1 MNDIKNIFVNKNQS
15 INEILTLM
23 DKIEYGSYLKGI
35 VLVVDKNQALLGTIT
50 DGDIRRSYNKIE
62 NITAEQIMNEN
73 PLFFANDLP
82 YEKIINEIPE
92 RLQNRKN
99 KFRQFI
105 SKIILVDKQNVPTRL
120 ISYHELWQ
128 KQSVDNKKVTIVGL
142 GYVGLTLSLAL
153 ADSGL
158 TIYGYDVDN
167 DKIKSLKKGYTKVR
181 ENGIEG
187 LLKEYIDKH
196 FFPSNYINN
205 RSNVYIVCV
214 STPVEYNNDAN
225 NHNINLDYIKEA
237 IRDIAK
243 VMKKESLI
251 IFRSTIPI
259 GFTRDNLIPEIEQIS
274 GYKCGLDFKVSFA
287 PERTVEGMA
296 MSELRELPQVIGGY
310 DDNSFEETSK
320 IFSKLTSTI
329 VKVDSLE
336 SAEMVKLINNSY
348 RDYVF
353 AFSNNLSMI
362 ASKNNLDINH
372 IINSANKGYPR
383 NPVPSPSPGVGGPCL
398 TKDPFI
404 FSSSLD
410 NKIHNVFK
418 LSREINQNMHGYI
431 VDRVLN
437 QIKLKGQDATKKAK
451 VLICGLAFKGNP
463 ETGDLRDS
471 SSIEIY
477 NLMKKVNIDVY
488 GYDFVAE
495 EIEVVSMGI
504 KYHNIK
510 DGVLGF
516 DVIMFLNNHE
526 MNTKLNFFELIR
538 QMNDQ
543 PIFFDGWSQFQK
555 EEILKIRPCIYMNL
569 SSTKSSII

>member
-1 MNDIKNIFVNKNQS
+1 MNDIKKIFVNKNQS
-15 INEILTLM
+15 INELLVLM
-23 DKIEYGSYLKGI
+23 DSIEYGSHLKGI

-50 DGDIRRSYNKIE
+50 DGDIRRSFNKSKK
-62 NITAEQIMNEN
+62 ITAEQIMNEN
-73 PLFFANDLP
+73 PLFFENDLP
-82 YEKIINEIPE
+82 YERIINDIPE
-92 RLQNRKN
+92 KLKNRKN
-99 KFRQFI
+99 NSRKFI
-105 SKIILVDKQNVPTRL
+105 SKIILVNRKNIPTRL

-128 KQSVDNKKVTIVGL
+128 KQSVDNKSVTIVGL

-158 TIYGYDVDN
+158 TIHGYDIDN
-167 DKIKSLKKGYTKVR
+167 EKVKSLKKGYTKVR
-181 ENGIEG
+181 ENGIED

-196 FFPSNYINN
+196 FFPSNHIND
-205 RSNVYIVCV
+205 SSSVYIVCV
-214 STPVEYNNDAN
+214 STPVEYNNDTN
-225 NHNINLDYIKEA
+225 NHNINLDYIKDA
-237 IRDIAK
+237 VRAIAK

-259 GFTRDNLIPEIEQIS
+259 GFTRDNLIPEIEQKT

-296 MSELRELPQVIGGY
+296 MSELRELPQIIGGY

-353 AFSNNLSMI
+353 AFSNNLSVI

-383 NPVPSPSPGVGGPCL
+383 NPIPSPSPGVGGPCL

-410 NKIHNVFK
+410 RKIHNVFG
-418 LSREINQNMHGYI
+418 LSREINQDMHGYI
-431 VDRVLN
+431 VDRVLD
-437 QIKLKGQDATKKAK
+437 QIRLRGENATKKAK
-451 VLICGLAFKGNP
+451 VLICGLAFKGHP

-471 SSIEIY
+471 SSLEIY
-477 NLMKKVNIDVY
+477 NMMKKIDVDIY
-488 GYDFVAE
+488 GYDFVADKK
-495 EIEVVSMGI
+495 EIISMGVS
-504 KYHNIK
+504 YHSID
-510 DGVLGF
+510 DGIEGF
-516 DVIMFLNNHE
+516 DVLMFLNNHE
-526 MNTKLNFFELIR
+526 KNTKLNCFALVR
-538 QMNDQ
+538 QMNDI

-569 SSTKSSII
+569 SLTENSIK

>member
-1 MNDIKNIFVNKNQS
+1 
-15 INEILTLM
+15 
-23 DKIEYGSYLKGI
+23 
-35 VLVVDKNQALLGTIT
+35 
-50 DGDIRRSYNKIE
+50 
-62 NITAEQIMNEN
+62 
-73 PLFFANDLP
+73 
-82 YEKIINEIPE
+82 
-92 RLQNRKN
+92 
-99 KFRQFI
+99 
-105 SKIILVDKQNVPTRL
+105 
-120 ISYHELWQ
+120 
-128 KQSVDNKKVTIVGL
+128 
-142 GYVGLTLSLAL
+142 
-153 ADSGL
+153 
-158 TIYGYDVDN
+158 
-167 DKIKSLKKGYTKVR
+167 
-181 ENGIEG
+181 
-187 LLKEYIDKH
+187 
-196 FFPSNYINN
+196 
-205 RSNVYIVCV
+205 
-214 STPVEYNNDAN
+214 
-225 NHNINLDYIKEA
+225 
-237 IRDIAK
+237 
-243 VMKKESLI
+243 
-251 IFRSTIPI
+251 
-259 GFTRDNLIPEIEQIS
+259 
-274 GYKCGLDFKVSFA
+274 
-287 PERTVEGMA
+287 